1 MCRLFNATNTNFITL
16 SGNVQLPFPPWTR
29 FMATNSIPE
38 FSFSLVVYLFRW
50 RPVFPMLYDA
60 GVLYKFLQLLLYFFR
75 KAQIISELQITENK
89 RFDALNTTLQNFNN
103 ILVIFLETYFCC
115 GCFGIDIFFLW
126 LMTLSINQYNI
137 STVESF

>member
-103 ILVIFLETYFCC
+103 IFVIFFRNILLLRLFWHRYF
-115 GCFGIDIFFLW
+115 FFVA
-126 LMTLSINQYNI
+126 ND
-137 STVESF
+137 SFHKSV